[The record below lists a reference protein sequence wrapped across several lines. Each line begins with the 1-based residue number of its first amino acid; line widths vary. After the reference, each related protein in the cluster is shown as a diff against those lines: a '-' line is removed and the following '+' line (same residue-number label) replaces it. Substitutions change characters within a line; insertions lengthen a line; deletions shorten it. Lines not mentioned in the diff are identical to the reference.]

1 MKTEAEWINN
11 VLVLRLRGALTMQN
25 SDGLVAQLKAHLKT
39 PCRGCVLD
47 ASGLEQLD
55 SSGVGGLMT
64 CLSVAR
70 EHKVELHLSGLTG
83 RPLQSLQVARADRYL
98 PLHPTVPSAIESIGV
113 ESRH

>member
-1 MKTEAEWINN
+1 MKTEAEWINEI
-11 VLVLRLRGALTMQN
+11 LVLRLRGALTMQN
-25 SDGLVAQLKAHLKT
+25 SDGLVAQLKAHLKA

-47 ASGLEQLD
+47 ATGLDQMD

-70 EHKVELHLSGLTG
+70 ENKIEIRLAGLTG

-98 PLHPTVPSAIESIGV
+98 SLHPTTASAIESIG
-113 ESRH
+113 EA

>member
-1 MKTEAEWINN
+1 MKTEAEWIDKL
-11 VLVLRLRGALTMQN
+11 LVLRLRGALTMEN
-25 SDGLVAQLKAHLKT
+25 SDGLVAQFKAHLKS

-70 EHKVELHLSGLTG
+70 ENKVELRIASLTG
-83 RPLQSLQVARADRYL
+83 RPLQTLQVARADQYL
-98 PLHPTVPSAIESIGV
+98 SLHPTLPSAIESIG
-113 ESRH
+113 EA